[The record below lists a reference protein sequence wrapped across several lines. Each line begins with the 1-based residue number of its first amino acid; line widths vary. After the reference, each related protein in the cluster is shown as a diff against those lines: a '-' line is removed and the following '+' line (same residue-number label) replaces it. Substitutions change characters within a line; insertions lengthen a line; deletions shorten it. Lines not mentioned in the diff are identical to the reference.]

1 MVDKVCEPFMKTHES
16 SYVLTFLFGSGKGS
30 GAALMMLILGV
41 VGSILCIATGSRLKK
56 YHYIED

>member
-1 MVDKVCEPFMKTHES
+1 MVDKVCEPFMKAHGS
-16 SYVLTFLFGSGKGS
+16 SRVLTLLFGSGKGS